1 MSCEVDI
8 MRILIAEDEV
18 GIAKALKLILE
29 KNRFSVD
36 MVHNGTDA
44 LDYLLSV
51 SYDAVVLDIMMP
63 GLDGLEVL
71 SRAREAGVSAP
82 VLFLSAKAEV
92 EDRVAGLDAG
102 ADDYLP
108 KPFATSEFI
117 SRVKALTRRSGSY
130 VPELIR
136 LGNTTL
142 DLSGYTLSTGDRS
155 VRLNNKEFQLME
167 LFMRNRGR
175 VFSTENLMDKVWG
188 LDSDAEIDVVWTYI
202 GFLRKKLKQLCADIE
217 IKTIRGAGYALEVT
231 EC

>member
-1 MSCEVDI
+1 

-217 IKTIRGAGYALEVT
+217 IKTVRGAGYALEVT

>member
-1 MSCEVDI
+1 

-155 VRLNNKEFQLME
+155 VRLNNKEFQLMV